1 MKTRDASAGNVY
13 RAIEAFNRLKFAGH
27 DLKSSL
33 LIDLV
38 WFRLSYP
45 IFFRSRNRGYWGRRL
60 KRISKSRIEENL
72 VEWTLFFANGMR
84 LPFRDEY
91 FSTVTLMTF

>member
-38 WFRLSYP
+38 WSRLSYP
-45 IFFRSRNRGYWGRRL
+45 IFFRSRNREVIGVDV
-60 KRISKSRIEENL
+60 SK
-72 VEWTLFFANGMR
+72 
-84 LPFRDEY
+84 EY
-91 FSTVTLMTF
+91 QKVA